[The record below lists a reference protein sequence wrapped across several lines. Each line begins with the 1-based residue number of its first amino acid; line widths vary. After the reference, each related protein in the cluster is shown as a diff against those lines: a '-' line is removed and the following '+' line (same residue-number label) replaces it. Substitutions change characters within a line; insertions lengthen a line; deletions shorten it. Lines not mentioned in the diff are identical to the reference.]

1 MGNKEMPA
9 EETVIQIDIRYPVQ
23 YRWGGLFVAPDGY
36 WMHMHRRLSDFEL
49 MVVQRGVLYIADDD
63 GAYEVHEGE
72 YILMTPDYQQY
83 GHQASE
89 CAFYW
94 MHFTAH
100 DREGYHLMDLPEEGM
115 PYKSGCVTLAKMGRL
130 VSRQRV
136 YTLMQGLADTE
147 RRYADPQANGFLAT
161 SVLCEIQNQMRNAFH
176 MYNDKA
182 NTLLFEGI
190 NDYIASHIGE
200 RLQVK
205 DIADYFGYNE
215 KYLTTLFREKTGVSL
230 KQHII
235 SMKLACAQFLLCNT
249 SASIGEI
256 SYNLSY
262 WDEQSFSTAFKKYC
276 GMTPTEFRRMYSAG
290 LVNRV

>member
-1 MGNKEMPA
+1 MEMSSA
-9 EETVIQIDIRYPVQ
+9 EKTIIRIDIRYPVR
-23 YRWGGLFVAPDGY
+23 YRWGGLFVAPDAY
-36 WMHMHRRLSDFEL
+36 WMHMNRRLADFEL
-49 MVVQRGVLYIADDD
+49 MVVQRGVLYIADED
-63 GAYEVHEGE
+63 GEYEVHEGE
-72 YILMTPDYQQY
+72 YILMAPDSQQY
-83 GHQASE
+83 GHQASD

-100 DREGYHLMDLPEEGM
+100 NPEEYHQMELPPEGI
-115 PYKSGCVTLAKMGRL
+115 PYESDCVVLAKQAAL
-130 VSRQRV
+130 TSRQRV

-147 RRYADPQANGFLAT
+147 RRYSDPQENGFMAT
-161 SVLCEIQNQMRNAFH
+161 SVLCEVQNQMRNALH
-176 MYNDKA
+176 LHNEKE
-182 NTLLFEGI
+182 NLLFEGI

-205 DIADYFGYNE
+205 DIAERFGYNE
-215 KYLTTLFREKTGVSL
+215 KYLTTLFREKTGISL

-235 SMKLACAQFLLCNT
+235 SLKLSRAQFLLCNT
-249 SASIGEI
+249 NASIAEI

>member
-1 MGNKEMPA
+1 MEVSEN
-9 EETVIQIDIRYPVQ
+9 IIIRIDIRYPVQ
-23 YRWGGLFVAPDGY
+23 YRWGGLFVAPDAY

-49 MVVQRGVLYIADDD
+49 MVVQRGVLYIADDF
-63 GAYEVHEGE
+63 GEYEVHEGE
-72 YILMTPDYQQY
+72 YILMTPDCQQY
-83 GHQASE
+83 GHQASD

-100 DREGYHLMDLPEEGM
+100 DPEEYHVMGLPAEGM
-115 PYKSGCVTLAKMGRL
+115 PYKTGCVALPKQASL
-130 VSRQRV
+130 SSRQRV
-136 YTLMQGLADTE
+136 HTLMQGLVDTE
-147 RRYADPQANGFLAT
+147 RRYSDPQANGFLAT
-161 SVLCEIQNQMRNAFH
+161 SVLCEIQNQMRKSFH
-176 MYNDKA
+176 LRNDKTNA
-182 NTLLFEGI
+182 LFESI
-190 NDYIASHIGE
+190 NDYVASHIGE
-200 RLQVK
+200 RLYVK
-205 DIADYFGYNE
+205 DIAERFGYNE

-235 SMKLACAQFLLCNT
+235 SMKQARAQFLLCNT
-249 SASIGEI
+249 SASIAEI